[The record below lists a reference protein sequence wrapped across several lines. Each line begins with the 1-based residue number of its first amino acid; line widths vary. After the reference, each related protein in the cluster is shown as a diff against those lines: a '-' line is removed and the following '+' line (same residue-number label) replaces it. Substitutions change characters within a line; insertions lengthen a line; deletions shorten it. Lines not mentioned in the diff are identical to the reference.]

1 MPQGLPNLP
10 NLGALALRSRVVKT
24 GTNPSIP
31 DPKRQ
36 KTGGAQDANVAARAV
51 EDFLEQRVQKY
62 LGRTP
67 TEQEKLDLLER
78 VRREVARMYAAQGL
92 TDEWPDQVGLTQ
104 GQALLEGK
112 PADVRRLRQ
121 LKIDLWGMGFKSL
134 KQQQVS
140 ARADDDRKRKQAM
153 LERERKDKD
162 GDEGQDYFDSVK
174 PETPESPDALLKD
187 EMRKKAEGN
196 DPQRWGQDIENFDHD
211 DGCCSQR

>member
-1 MPQGLPNLP
+1 MPRGFPNLP
-10 NLGALALRSRVVKT
+10 NLGALDLRSCVVKT
-24 GTNPSIP
+24 GTNSVS
-31 DPKRQ
+31 KRQ
-36 KTGGAQDANVAARAV
+36 KTGGAQDPEVAARGV
-51 EDFLEQRVQKY
+51 EDFIDRRIQAY

-67 TEQEKLDLLER
+67 TEQEKRDLIDR

-92 TDEWPDQVGLTQ
+92 TDEWPDELGLTQ

-121 LKIDLWGMGFKSL
+121 LKIDLWGRGFRSL
-134 KQQQVS
+134 IQQQIS
-140 ARADDDRKRKQAM
+140 ARAEDDRKRKQAM
-153 LERERKDKD
+153 LEKERKDKD
-162 GDEGQDYFDSVK
+162 SDDGRDYFDSVK

-196 DPQRWGQDIENFDHD
+196 DPQRWGQDLENFDHD

>member
-1 MPQGLPNLP
+1 MPRGFPNLP
-10 NLGALALRSRVVKT
+10 NLGALDLRSCVVKT
-24 GTNPSIP
+24 GTNSVS
-31 DPKRQ
+31 KRQ
-36 KTGGAQDANVAARAV
+36 KTGGAQDPEVAARGV
-51 EDFLEQRVQKY
+51 EDFIDRRIQAY

-67 TEQEKLDLLER
+67 TEQEKRDLIDR

-92 TDEWPDQVGLTQ
+92 TDEWPDELGLTQ

-121 LKIDLWGMGFKSL
+121 LKINLWGGGFRSL
-134 KQQQVS
+134 IQQQIS
-140 ARADDDRKRKQAM
+140 ARAEDDRKRKQAM
-153 LERERKDKD
+153 LEKERKDKD
-162 GDEGQDYFDSVK
+162 SDDGRDYFDSVK

-196 DPQRWGQDIENFDHD
+196 DPQRWGQDLENFDHD

>member
-1 MPQGLPNLP
+1 MPRGFPNLP
-10 NLGALALRSRVVKT
+10 NLGALDLRSCVVKT
-24 GTNPSIP
+24 GTNSVS
-31 DPKRQ
+31 KRQ
-36 KTGGAQDANVAARAV
+36 KTGGAQDPEVAARGV
-51 EDFLEQRVQKY
+51 EDFIDRRIQAY

-67 TEQEKLDLLER
+67 TEQEKRDLIDR

-92 TDEWPDQVGLTQ
+92 TYEWPDQVGLTQ

-121 LKIDLWGMGFKSL
+121 LKIALWGRGFRSL
-134 KQQQVS
+134 IQQQIS
-140 ARADDDRKRKQAM
+140 ARAEDDRKRKQAM
-153 LERERKDKD
+153 LEKERKDKD
-162 GDEGQDYFDSVK
+162 SDDGRDYFDSVK

-196 DPQRWGQDIENFDHD
+196 DPQRWGQDLENFDHD